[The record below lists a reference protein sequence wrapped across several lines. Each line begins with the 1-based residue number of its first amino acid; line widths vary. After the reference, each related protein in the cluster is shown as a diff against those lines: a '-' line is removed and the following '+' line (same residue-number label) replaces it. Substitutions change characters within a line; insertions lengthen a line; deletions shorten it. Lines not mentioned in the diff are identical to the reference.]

1 MLEPRF
7 FEPQLRKVV
16 EDDDLPDYHITMSF
30 DPQARE
36 LLEEDGVDTRRW
48 ASNDRIL
55 IAFCRAPSVAPEL
68 LATDAA
74 YLVLRSRPRPRRH
87 GRIRYFVH
95 APPSRERWPAGPRGR
110 AHPRTMIP
118 GQADKGGRAPPRP

>member
-7 FEPQLRKVV
+7 FKPQLRKVV

-48 ASNDRIL
+48 ASNDRI
-55 IAFCRAPSVAPEL
+55 FTFDNVHYDVTRANLVGAGDYQPYPPGDQL
-68 LATDAA
+68 LD
-74 YLVLRSRPRPRRH
+74 H
-87 GRIRYFVH
+87 F
-95 APPSRERWPAGPRGR
+95 
-110 AHPRTMIP
+110 
-118 GQADKGGRAPPRP
+118 GGIWF